1 MPKKEHIWN
10 EILKVLQEHVNEQTY
25 RTWFRETELQSLGDN
40 SMVIHVPTQFI
51 AQYLNKNY
59 QTIISEICNTLYD
72 QKYEVKFINSV
83 TTEVIM
89 PSGKDKKKTD
99 QNYYGQPRLNPRYK
113 FKDFVIGANN
123 RFARSAAIAV
133 AEDPGHNYNPL
144 FIYGISGMGKT
155 HLMQAIGHMVLDLH
169 KDKKVYYIT
178 TEQFTNDMIDGIRN
192 NTMDKFRNKY
202 RYFDVLLIDDVQFL
216 SKREGT
222 QEEFFHTFNALYE
235 NKKQIILTSD
245 RLPREI
251 PDLEQRLVSRFEWGL
266 LTDLKKPNYETRVA
280 ILKKKA
286 EREEIELCE
295 EVIQFMAENITSNV
309 RALEGSLVKIQAWI
323 GYKGMKSED
332 ITIDLIKNILQDV
345 ISPSILKI
353 SLDQVRKQVC
363 NLYNL
368 QPDDIF
374 MRTRKREIAFPRQ
387 IAMYLSNYYI
397 PGLSLL
403 EIAKYYR
410 LRDHTTVIYAINTV
424 KKQIDEKPAVKT
436 QVEQICELLQK

>member
-1 MPKKEHIWN
+1 
-10 EILKVLQEHVNEQTY
+10 
-25 RTWFRETELQSLGDN
+25 
-40 SMVIHVPTQFI
+40 
-51 AQYLNKNY
+51 
-59 QTIISEICNTLYD
+59 
-72 QKYEVKFINSV
+72 
-83 TTEVIM
+83 
-89 PSGKDKKKTD
+89 
-99 QNYYGQPRLNPRYK
+99 
-113 FKDFVIGANN
+113 
-123 RFARSAAIAV
+123 
-133 AEDPGHNYNPL
+133 
-144 FIYGISGMGKT
+144 
-155 HLMQAIGHMVLDLH
+155 
-169 KDKKVYYIT
+169 
-178 TEQFTNDMIDGIRN
+178 
-192 NTMDKFRNKY
+192 MDKFRNKY